1 MMKKTWLL
9 SAAPCAFA
17 LYILC
22 CAPRLLQAQPAGR
35 GEAEIADSLL
45 LAATPIVYGE
55 ETFLAR
61 IEARTGGRREPVGL
75 VLSGGS
81 ARAFAHIGVLKRLE
95 EAGIVPDFIVAN
107 SMGSIIGLLY
117 AAGLSPDQLYQLVS
131 STELGALFE
140 PTLPLAGG
148 ILDPGRFSDLIRLY
162 LGDLRLE
169 DLPIPI
175 LVACEDLRTKRE
187 IHLAA
192 GDFITVMEAAYA
204 LPVFF
209 PPVVYGEHLLIDGG
223 ITNLVP
229 LGTAMEYTD
238 QVIASSTFYD
248 AEGLNLR
255 NPLVILNTSIDI
267 GKRRAGVA
275 DILEYP
281 EAVWIRCDV
290 ESFSFMSFD
299 RLAELDE
306 LGYRSADAHAERL
319 VALGNGGVD
328 PALAELRADYD
339 RAIERASGVWA
350 PFERAPA
357 KRATLALTARLRST
371 AFPGDDYY
379 LRDTVFM
386 GGGLALRWGALD
398 AALDAGADW
407 SAYTDGAWRPAASL
421 AGTLDPMPWLRIE
434 TLLAADVP
442 PDYAGG
448 LPSTYQRT
456 AIRAIR
462 AFPGGRLEL
471 SSALEQDRLLLTGQ
485 TQLLT
490 NGVTLMVDGGEMLT
504 DFSISAAHQLAGAWD
519 EQLAFAAAAFGLRP
533 LPALALRATGLVRL
547 ALEKDGKAPLYR
559 SDPLTVAEPSRVDA
573 VGRAVYGAS
582 MSAGWEPTRLAVS
595 FAEAIVMRRVSVAL
609 FGDAVWAGGGINP
622 ASIVLG
628 TRLGCDLA
636 LMGLKTA
643 RFLFE
648 AGRDLDSGAF
658 TARLFLVPASGR

>member
-1 MMKKTWLL
+1 MKKMWLL

-17 LYILC
+17 LSLLC
-22 CAPRLLQAQPAGR
+22 RAPVALQAQPVSR
-35 GEAEIADSLL
+35 EDVEIADSLL

-55 ETFLAR
+55 EAFLAR
-61 IEARTGGRREPVGL
+61 IEARTGGLREPVGL

-81 ARAFAHIGVLKRLE
+81 ARAFAHIGVLRRLE

-117 AAGLSPDQLYQLVS
+117 AAGLSPNQIYDLVS
-131 STELGALFE
+131 GTELGALFE
-140 PTLPLAGG
+140 PTLPMAGG

-187 IHLAA
+187 IRLAA

-209 PPVVYGEHLLIDGG
+209 PPVAYGEHLLIDGG

-229 LGTAMEYTD
+229 LGAAMEYTD
-238 QVIASSTFYD
+238 RVIASSTFYD

-267 GKRRAGVA
+267 GKRRAGVV
-275 DILEYP
+275 DILRYP
-281 EAVWIRCDV
+281 EAIWIRCDV

-306 LGYRSADAHAERL
+306 QGYRSADAHADSL
-319 VALGNGGVD
+319 TALGNGGLY
-328 PALAELRADYD
+328 PALAELRTGYD
-339 RAIERASGVWA
+339 LAIERASGVWA

-357 KRATLALTARLRST
+357 KHAALALTARLRST

-386 GGGLALRWGALD
+386 GGGLALRWRALD

-407 SAYTDGAWRPAASL
+407 SAYTDGAWRPAVSL
-421 AGTLDPMPWLRIE
+421 AGTLDLMPGLRIE
-434 TLLAADVP
+434 TLLSADFP
-442 PDYAGG
+442 ADYSGG
-448 LPSTYQRT
+448 FPLAYQRT
-456 AIRAIR
+456 AVRAVH
-462 AFPGGRLEL
+462 AFSGGRMEL
-471 SSALEQDRLLLTGQ
+471 SSALEQDALWLAGQ
-485 TQLLT
+485 TQLLSSSLSLALE
-490 NGVTLMVDGGEMLT
+490 GDGILT
-504 DFSISAAHQLAGAWD
+504 GLSASVGHQLAGDWD
-519 EQLAFAAAAFGLRP
+519 EHYAFANAAFGLRP
-533 LPALALRATGLVRL
+533 LPVLALRAAGLARA
-547 ALEKDGKAPLYR
+547 ALDEDGKAPLYR

-582 MSAGWEPTRLAVS
+582 LSAGWEPTRLAIS
-595 FAEAIVMRRVSVAL
+595 FAELIVMRRISLAM
-609 FGDAVWAGGGINP
+609 FGDSVWADDEINP
-622 ASIVLG
+622 ASLVVG
-628 TRLGCDLA
+628 ARLGCDLV

-643 RFLFE
+643 RFLVE
-648 AGRDLDSGAF
+648 LGRDLDSGAF
-658 TARLFLVPASGR
+658 TARLFLIPALGR